1 MSRNQAPDATFL
13 LMAHTEFTAGRSDL
27 AWRIVGLV
35 NFYRLLAAAVLLGV
49 HLLTLPAPAFG
60 ATLPRLFVQVC
71 IAYLSLGALLAAV
84 GRRYWPSRRALVL
97 VHSVVDT
104 TAVTALLYASG
115 GVASNLAVLL
125 VLPVGGMALLADRRD
140 PLFVA
145 AIATIG
151 VLIQQFFAQLA
162 GFAPTSD
169 YPLAGLAGAVIF
181 AVALSAWPVANRLRE
196 SEALVR
202 RQEIDLANL
211 AELSQYIVQHLRES
225 MLVVDPSDRIRLI
238 NESAA
243 KVLGEG
249 IALPGAP
256 LGEVSAPLLYRLAA
270 WRAARVRKEAL
281 EPASSMTSAEGS
293 TLIQAH
299 FATLGHQ
306 EPAPVLIFLEDTA
319 MLAARIQQ
327 SKLAALG
334 RLSASIAHEIR
345 NPVGAMS
352 HAAQLL
358 AESENLGSGERR
370 LIDIMG
376 SNSRRVSEIVD
387 NVLGLSRR
395 AAPSP
400 ETLQLSAWCERFR
413 EEFCDT
419 LQCPPGQLVLHH
431 DAPDLEVRVD
441 ASQLHQIVWNLC
453 QNALHHGGSDTGA
466 PVELRFGR
474 LPGNRRPFLE
484 VADRGPGISAA
495 DAERIFEPFF
505 TRRAGGTGLGLFLA
519 RELAE
524 INDGTLLYS
533 RREGGGC
540 IFRLV
545 LADPERW
552 AAEHPLQ

>member
-1 MSRNQAPDATFL
+1 MP
-13 LMAHTEFTAGRSDL
+13 HTEFTAARNDL

-49 HLLTLPAPAFG
+49 HLLTLPVPAFG
-60 ATLPRLFVQVC
+60 APLPRLFVQIC
-71 IAYLSLGALLAAV
+71 IAYGSIGALLAAA
-84 GRRYWPSRRALVL
+84 GRRYWPSRRVLVL
-97 VHSVVDT
+97 AHTLVDT
-104 TAVTALLYASG
+104 AAVAALLYASG

-125 VLPVGGMALLADRRD
+125 VLPVGAMALLADGRD

-145 AIATIG
+145 ALATLG
-151 VLIQQFFAQLA
+151 VLFQQLFAQLA
-162 GFAPTSD
+162 NLAPAAD

-181 AVALSAWPVANRLRE
+181 AVALTAWPVANRLRE

-202 RQEIDLANL
+202 RQEVDLANL
-211 AELSQYIVQHLRES
+211 AQLSQYIVQHLRES
-225 MLVVDPSDRIRLI
+225 MLVVDPGDRIRLI

-243 KVLGEG
+243 KALGAG
-249 IALPGAP
+249 VAVPGAL
-256 LGEVSAPLLYRLAA
+256 LGEVSAPLLYRLST
-270 WRAARVRKEAL
+270 WRAARDRGESV
-281 EPASSMTSAEGS
+281 EPASPMTSADGS
-293 TLIQAH
+293 MLVQAH
-299 FATLGHQ
+299 FATLGHA

-358 AESENLGSGERR
+358 AESDVQGAGERR
-370 LIDIMG
+370 LIEIMG
-376 SNSRRVSEIVD
+376 NNARRVSDIVD

-400 ETLQLSAWCERFR
+400 ETLRLAAWCARFR
-413 EEFCDT
+413 EEFCGT
-419 LQCPPGQLVLHH
+419 RQCPPERLVVHA
-431 DAPDLEVRVD
+431 DAPELEVRID

-453 QNALHHGGSDTGA
+453 ENAFNHGGGII
-466 PVELRFGR
+466 ELRFGR

-484 VADRGPGISAA
+484 VADRGPGISTS
-495 DAERIFEPFF
+495 DSDRIFEPFF

-524 INDGTLLYS
+524 INDGTLLYTP
-533 RREGGGC
+533 RDGGGSV
-540 IFRLV
+540 FRLV

-552 AAEHPLQ
+552 AAEHQLQ

>member
-1 MSRNQAPDATFL
+1 
-13 LMAHTEFTAGRSDL
+13 MAQTEFTASRSDL

-35 NFYRLLAAAVLLGV
+35 NLYRLLAAVVLLSV

-60 ATLPRLFVQVC
+60 ASLPRLFVQVC
-71 IAYLSLGALLAAV
+71 IAYFSLGALLAVA
-84 GRRYWPSRRALVL
+84 GRRYWPSRRLLVL
-97 VHSVVDT
+97 THTLVDT
-104 TAVTALLYASG
+104 LAVAGLLYASG

-125 VLPVGGMALLADRRD
+125 VLPVGGMALLADGHD

-145 AIATIG
+145 ALATLG
-151 VLIQQFFAQLA
+151 VLFQQVFAQLA
-162 GFAPTSD
+162 NLAPSSD

-181 AVALSAWPVANRLRE
+181 AVALTAWPVANRLRE

-202 RQEIDLANL
+202 RQEVDLANL

-225 MLVVDPSDRIRLI
+225 MLVVDPGDRIRLI

-243 KVLGEG
+243 KVLGAA
-249 IALPGAP
+249 IAVPGAL
-256 LGEVSAPLLYRLAA
+256 LGEVSAPLLYRLTT
-270 WRAARVRKEAL
+270 WRAARGRGETLEAL
-281 EPASSMTSAEGS
+281 GPMTSIDGS
-293 TLIQAH
+293 TLVQAH
-299 FATLGHQ
+299 FATLGHS

-319 MLAARIQQ
+319 MLAARVQQ

-358 AESENLGSGERR
+358 AEAENQGPGEQR
-370 LIDIMG
+370 LIEIMR
-376 SNSRRVSEIVD
+376 NNARRVSDIVD

-395 AAPSP
+395 AAPAP
-400 ETLQLSAWCERFR
+400 ESVALAAWCTRFR
-413 EEFCDT
+413 DEFCST
-419 LQCPPGQLVLHH
+419 QQCPPSRLLVHAE
-431 DAPDLEVRVD
+431 APDLEVRID

-453 QNALHHGGSDTGA
+453 ENALLHGGA
-466 PVELRFGR
+466 PNAAAVELRFGR

-484 VADRGPGISAA
+484 VADRGPGIGPA

-524 INDGTLLYS
+524 INDGTLLYTP
-533 RREGGGC
+533 REGGGSV
-540 IFRLV
+540 FRLV
-545 LADPERW
+545 LADPDRW
-552 AAEHPLQ
+552 HSEPLAR

>member
-1 MSRNQAPDATFL
+1 
-13 LMAHTEFTAGRSDL
+13 
-27 AWRIVGLV
+27 
-35 NFYRLLAAAVLLGV
+35 
-49 HLLTLPAPAFG
+49 
-60 ATLPRLFVQVC
+60 
-71 IAYLSLGALLAAV
+71 
-84 GRRYWPSRRALVL
+84 
-97 VHSVVDT
+97 
-104 TAVTALLYASG
+104 
-115 GVASNLAVLL
+115 VASNLAVLL
-125 VLPVGGMALLADRRD
+125 VLPVGAMALLADGHD

-145 AIATIG
+145 ALATLG
-151 VLIQQFFAQLA
+151 VLIQQLFVQLA
-162 GFAPTSD
+162 NLAPTSD

-181 AVALSAWPVANRLRE
+181 AVALTAWPVANRLRE

-202 RQEIDLANL
+202 RQEVDLANL

-225 MLVVDPSDRIRLI
+225 MLVVDPGDRIRLI

-243 KVLGEG
+243 KVLGG
-249 IALPGAP
+249 RIAVPGAL
-256 LGEVSAPLLYRLAA
+256 LGEVSAPLLYRLST
-270 WRAARVRKEAL
+270 WRAARDRGESVELAG
-281 EPASSMTSAEGS
+281 PMTSADGS

-299 FATLGHQ
+299 FATLGHE

-358 AESENLGSGERR
+358 AESENQSAGERR
-370 LIDIMG
+370 LIEIM
-376 SNSRRVSEIVD
+376 SNNARRVSDIVD

-395 AAPSP
+395 AAPNP
-400 ETLQLSAWCERFR
+400 ETLQLASWCARFR
-413 EEFCDT
+413 EEFCGT
-419 LQCPPGQLVLHH
+419 LQCPPERLVIQA
-431 DAPDLEVRVD
+431 DAPELEVRID

-453 QNALHHGGSDTGA
+453 ENALNHGGGA
-466 PVELRFGR
+466 EGSAIELRFGR

-484 VADRGPGISAA
+484 VADRGPGIGA
-495 DAERIFEPFF
+495 DDADRIFEPFF

-524 INDGTLLYS
+524 INDGTLLFTP
-533 RREGGGC
+533 REGGGSV
-540 IFRLV
+540 FRLV

-552 AAEHPLQ
+552 AAEHQLQ